1 MQMVDEVPEGSGA
14 DSRQGSGEFRGRK
27 LKRFR
32 HERFR
37 RVPAGMADEVLE
49 GSGAGRQQSSGGLLQ
64 MADEVPK
71 GCGAVSTQVCG
82 GFRCRWLMKF
92 WRVRVQIATKVPEG
106 SDADR

>member
-1 MQMVDEVPEGSGA
+1 MRFPTVPVQVDAKVPESSGA
-14 DSRQGSGEFRGRK
+14 ESW
-27 LKRFR
+27 
-32 HERFR
+32 

-64 MADEVPK
+64 MVDEVPK
-71 GCGAVSTQVCG
+71 GCAAVSTQVCG
-82 GFRCRWLMKF
+82 GFRCRWLIKY